1 MRIHHGF
8 DNIPTIV
15 RPVVTIG
22 SFDGVHLGHVA
33 LIGEVTEEAQRIGG
47 SSVVVTFTPH
57 PRQVLPNG
65 GDFKL
70 LSSPQHR
77 AELLAACGVDELIEV
92 EFNLEFAALTAE
104 EFVRHYL
111 VEKLHIHTLVVG
123 YNHRFGHEKNLPSNH
138 FELLGESYG
147 FNVLRASA
155 FTLDGGK
162 VSSSVIRK
170 LIEEGN
176 IERAE
181 QLLGHPL

>member
-1 MRIHHGF
+1 MRIHHSF
-8 DNIPTIV
+8 DSLPTIAH
-15 RPVVTIG
+15 PVVTIG

-33 LIGEVTEEAQRIGG
+33 LIGEVTEEAKRIGG

-70 LSSPQHR
+70 LTSPQRR

-111 VEKLHIHTLVVG
+111 VEKLHIHTLAVG

-138 FELLGESYG
+138 FELLGERYG
-147 FNVLRASA
+147 FDVLRASA
-155 FTLDGGK
+155 FTFEGGK
-162 VSSSVIRK
+162 VSSSIIRK
-170 LIEEGN
+170 LMEEGN
-176 IERAE
+176 MARAE
-181 QLLGHPL
+181 QLLGHQL